1 VKKKFITSKGSI
13 ELEYNVLFIKN
24 RKVYFQETGFARI
37 TWNGLPVVLLI
48 LVFFMSYEPFRFYTH
63 LVLYGIWTID
73 RLPSLYKLIFKTS
86 FSKRIPLENI
96 AAVEVKEDANGL
108 ETQVLL
114 FLKNKRVRT
123 VTFRKLE
130 NQYEAF
136 LSNLPLQSSIVGLA

>member
-1 VKKKFITSKGSI
+1 M
-13 ELEYNVLFIKN
+13 EYNVLFIKN

>member
-1 VKKKFITSKGSI
+1 MKKKFITSKGSI